1 MEGGIFQVE
10 KTPHQWQVPRL
21 DRTGHLRETK
31 GQVGWLK
38 LGEEGNEVRGPG
50 ELGQAGPHR
59 GGAAQLGLSAWIRQC
74 KPTDRLYTP
83 DDIGFA
89 IYKILLAAV
98 GGADSGARAEDA
110 KSPARVT
117 RLASGRGWTP
127 AQGFTPE
134 VGSFHAC
141 PLPLQPAGP
150 TQPAQPH

>member
-59 GGAAQLGLSAWIRQC
+59 LWG
-74 KPTDRLYTP
+74 
-83 DDIGFA
+83 
-89 IYKILLAAV
+89 AV
-98 GGADSGARAEDA
+98 GHSSGE
-110 KSPARVT
+110 K
-117 RLASGRGWTP
+117 ASSR
-127 AQGFTPE
+127 E
-134 VGSFHAC
+134 
-141 PLPLQPAGP
+141 
-150 TQPAQPH
+150 